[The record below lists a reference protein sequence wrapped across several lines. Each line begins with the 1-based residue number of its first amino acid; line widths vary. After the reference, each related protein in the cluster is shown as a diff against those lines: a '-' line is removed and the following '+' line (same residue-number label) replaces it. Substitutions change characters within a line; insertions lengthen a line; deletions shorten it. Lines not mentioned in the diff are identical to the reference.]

1 MSYKSFLQYYYDH
14 EQLPLSDTQLQS
26 ILNDKTRNVVVYH
39 TLNQIQNVN
48 QLFGDRKSIILLHE
62 NTRNSGHYCC
72 LLKKEDTNGY
82 PYVEYWDSFGDNM
95 ESSIDK
101 FKYEKFDY
109 LTQIMNNSIEQG
121 IIRYVVQNKKPFQTD
136 RLKTQTCGRWSA
148 FRILHQDLDLE
159 QFNKLLIPIN
169 KVMRYDI
176 FITLLTDFN
185 IRYN

>member
-82 PYVEYWDSFGDNM
+82 PYVEYG
-95 ESSIDK
+95 K
-101 FKYEKFDY
+101 F
-109 LTQIMNNSIEQG
+109 N
-121 IIRYVVQNKKPFQTD
+121 R
-136 RLKTQTCGRWSA
+136 
-148 FRILHQDLDLE
+148 
-159 QFNKLLIPIN
+159 
-169 KVMRYDI
+169 
-176 FITLLTDFN
+176 
-185 IRYN
+185 